1 MRSGWLRALVACC
14 LPALLAAL
22 SWALSASTIVIVTLK
37 DGRTIEA
44 REAVRLGD
52 TLQIR
57 LPGGD
62 ILSFAESAVAAIELR
77 GSVRESAPERAE
89 RSAAPGE
96 EGGDPDIARESE
108 RPKTLSGPEPDM
120 PSAAEQRGALGE
132 AARFPGPMIDPHW
145 QPESGWT
152 ELNDANMKPH
162 EWSEPIIDPA
172 WTPESAFDEDADVLA
187 SGRTEWSKPP
197 IDPHWQ
203 PTDAFGR

>member
-1 MRSGWLRALVACC
+1 MLFACC
-14 LPALLAAL
+14 LLALVAAL

-62 ILSFAESAVAAIELR
+62 ILSVAESAVVTIELR
-77 GSVRESAPERAE
+77 GVVRERVPERDE
-89 RSAAPGE
+89 QSAASGDE
-96 EGGDPDIARESE
+96 SGDPDVVRESE
-108 RPKTLSGPEPDM
+108 RPETLSGPEPIL

-132 AARFPGPMIDPHW
+132 PARFARPLIDPHW

-152 ELNDANMKPH
+152 GISDPNMKPH

-187 SGRTEWSKPP
+187 SGRVEWSKPS